1 MDLARR
7 LNRSH
12 ARWTQIAYLDD
23 MGEKTSFYGAD
34 IFRIEAAC
42 EHFDTNQMEAVIATG
57 EPTVRKELLE
67 NLNLSGIQLATLVDD
82 SAVISETAKIG
93 AGAIIFPGCFVS
105 SRATIGRNVAIIAGS
120 TIGHDTAFGEN
131 CVVSGQVNIGGGCS
145 IGSESYIGMGTQI
158 KERTRVGK
166 SVIVGMGSV
175 VFSDIPN
182 EIIALGNP
190 CRPIR
195 PNLNKKI
202 FS

>member
-1 MDLARR
+1 
-7 LNRSH
+7 
-12 ARWTQIAYLDD
+12 
-23 MGEKTSFYGAD
+23 
-34 IFRIEAAC
+34 
-42 EHFDTNQMEAVIATG
+42 
-57 EPTVRKELLE
+57 
-67 NLNLSGIQLATLVDD
+67 
-82 SAVISETAKIG
+82 
-93 AGAIIFPGCFVS
+93 
-105 SRATIGRNVAIIAGS
+105 
-120 TIGHDTAFGEN
+120 
-131 CVVSGQVNIGGGCS
+131 
-145 IGSESYIGMGTQI
+145 MGTQI